1 MIRAFPWPTGTPRQ
15 IVRHRRAKLR
25 IDGEVTGG
33 GTLRFG
39 IQWPG
44 RFHRESHLVLR
55 EGGTLRVDGDF
66 SIHSGATVTVDH
78 GAMLM
83 LGSGY
88 INGDASVSCFLDVRI
103 GHGVA
108 IGPELML
115 IDDDRH
121 RLSGARTTAGPI
133 VIGDRV
139 WLGSR
144 VTVLKGV
151 TIGDGAVIAAGSV
164 VTKNVPPGELWGG
177 VPAAFIRAATWS

>member
-1 MIRAFPWPTGTPRQ
+1 MIRIVHRLSGRPRQ

-25 IDGEVTGG
+25 IDGEVTGS

-55 EGGTLRVDGDF
+55 RGGTICVDGDF
-66 SIHSGATVTVDH
+66 SIHSGATVTVDD
-78 GAMLM
+78 GATLT

-88 INGDASVSCFLDVRI
+88 VNEDASLSCFVDVRI

-121 RLSGARTTAGPI
+121 QLSGARSGGPI

-139 WLGSR
+139 WIGSR
-144 VTVLKGV
+144 VTVLKNV
-151 TIGDGAVIAAGSV
+151 TIGDDAIIAAGSV
-164 VTKNVPPGELWGG
+164 VTRNVPKGELWGG
-177 VPAAFIRAATWS
+177 VPAGFIRSATWK

>member
-1 MIRAFPWPTGTPRQ
+1 MIPPTRWLAHRRRV
-15 IVRHRRAKLR
+15 VRHRGAKVRL
-25 IDGEVTGG
+25 DGTVTGE
-33 GTLRFG
+33 GTLQFG
-39 IQWPG
+39 VQWPG

-55 EGGTLRVDGDF
+55 RGGELRVDSDF
-66 SIHSGATVTVDH
+66 SIYSGATVTIGE
-78 GAMLM
+78 GARLL

-88 INGDASVSCFLDVRI
+88 INGDASVSCFLNVSI

-121 RLSGARTTAGPI
+121 QLSGTRGTAGPI

-151 TIGDGAVIAAGSV
+151 TIGDGAVVAAGSV
-164 VTKNVPPGELWGG
+164 VTKDVGAGELWGG
-177 VPAAFIRAATWS
+177 VPARFIREASWE